1 MASRWSSIAV
11 VLFWMT
17 TMGWLVEQKILP
29 SWFVGDPPT
38 YRTILQDAVNTPV
51 GWTISLNDR
60 PLGWAISQSSPTD
73 QGGYEL
79 RNRVW
84 LDQLP
89 LSALAPTWVTSIM
102 KVFERKAP
110 EMKLDVNLTSAIG
123 IDPLGR
129 PVDFRSVAEVGY
141 ADRSQAI
148 VDPTVRI
155 SIRGVVEGN
164 QLKLFVR
171 TGSSV
176 SESRAYLPANALLGD
191 SLSPQARLPKLRVGQ
206 RWNSPIYSP
215 FRQQM
220 EMLQAVVERR
230 EAIQWHG
237 ENRSTLLVVMRND
250 AGSGLTNGQT
260 VRARQ
265 WVATDGTVLKQELM
279 LSTSR
284 LTFERVAGE
293 PGRAPTLDESLQP
306 WWPIVSSI
314 RRDSMQ
320 LAAPIDP

>member
-1 MASRWSSIAV
+1 
-11 VLFWMT
+11 
-17 TMGWLVEQKILP
+17 
-29 SWFVGDPPT
+29 
-38 YRTILQDAVNTPV
+38 
-51 GWTISLNDR
+51 
-60 PLGWAISQSSPTD
+60 
-73 QGGYEL
+73 
-79 RNRVW
+79 
-84 LDQLP
+84 
-89 LSALAPTWVTSIM
+89 
-102 KVFERKAP
+102 
-110 EMKLDVNLTSAIG
+110 MKLDVDLTSAIG

-141 ADRSQAI
+141 AAKSQAI

-206 RWNSPIYSP
+206 RWSSPIYSP

-230 EAIQWHG
+230 EAIPWNG
-237 ENRSTLLVVMRND
+237 ESRSTLLVVMRND

-293 PGRAPTLDESLQP
+293 PTHSPTLDESLQP
-306 WWPIVSSI
+306 WWPILGSI
-314 RRDSMQ
+314 RRDGML
-320 LAAPIDP
+320 LAEPVTP

>member
-17 TMGWLVEQKILP
+17 SMGWLVEQKILP
-29 SWFVGDPPT
+29 SWVVGDPPT
-38 YRTILQDAVNTPV
+38 YRTILQDAVSTPV

-60 PLGWAISQSSPTD
+60 PLGWAISQSSPTE

-84 LDQLP
+84 LDRLP
-89 LSALAPTWVTSIM
+89 FSVLAPTWVTSIM

-110 EMKLDVNLTSAIG
+110 EMKLDVDLNSAIG

-129 PVDFRSVAEVGY
+129 PVDFRSVAEIGY
-141 ADRSQAI
+141 ATRSQAI

-164 QLKLFVR
+164 QLKLAVR
-171 TGSSV
+171 TGGSF
-176 SESRAYLPANALLGD
+176 SESEVYLPANALLGD

-230 EAIQWHG
+230 EAIRWNG

-250 AGSGLTNGQT
+250 AGSGLTNGQS

-265 WVATDGTVLKQELM
+265 WVANDGTVLKQEVM
-279 LSTSR
+279 LGTSR
-284 LTFERVAGE
+284 LSFERVATE
-293 PGRAPTLDESLQP
+293 PRHAPTLDESLQP
-306 WWPIVSSI
+306 WWTVLSSMG
-314 RRDSMQ
+314 RGSQ
-320 LAAPIDP
+320 PAATANAD

>member
-17 TMGWLVEQKILP
+17 SMGWLVEQKILP
-29 SWFVGDPPT
+29 SWAVGDPPT
-38 YRTILQDAVNTPV
+38 YRTILQDAVSTPV

-60 PLGWAISQSSPTD
+60 TLGWAISQSSPTE
-73 QGGYEL
+73 QGGHEL

-84 LDQLP
+84 LEQLP
-89 LSALAPTWVTSIM
+89 LSEL
-102 KVFERKAP
+102 
-110 EMKLDVNLTSAIG
+110 KLDVDLVSAIG

-129 PVDFRSVAEVGY
+129 PVDFRSIAEVGY
-141 ADRSQAI
+141 AGRSQVI

-155 SIRGVVEGN
+155 GIRGVIEGN
-164 QLKLFVR
+164 QLKLSVR

-176 SESRAYLPANALLGD
+176 SESHAYLPANALLGD

-206 RWNSPIYSP
+206 SWNAPIYSP

-220 EMLQAVVERR
+220 EMVHAVVERR
-230 EAIQWHG
+230 EAIHWNG
-237 ENRSTLLVVMRND
+237 ENRSTLLVVLRND
-250 AGSGLTNGQT
+250 AGSDLTNGKN

-265 WVATDGTVLKQELM
+265 WVATDGTVLKQELL

-284 LTFERVAGE
+284 LTFERVASE
-293 PGRAPTLDESLQP
+293 PKHSPTLDERLQP
-306 WWPIVSSI
+306 WWTDAQKPE
-314 RRDSMQ
+314 R
-320 LAAPIDP
+320 AAISPDPSVFP